1 GLTAV
6 VSDAPEG
13 LRPRRRDLVAHEAVL
28 AALATDG
35 VVLPM
40 RFGALTD
47 SDDVVRDELSA
58 HRTDY
63 SARLDVLEDRVEI
76 NVKGFH
82 SEDALLRELLA
93 TDAGLRQA
101 NEELRAAGGGTPG
114 QRLDFGERVAAAVG
128 VLQERHAEQVV
139 AALRPY
145 AAEARQAPAVPGAF
159 LNVSFLVDEGRR
171 EEFEQVVDDLGRRG
185 GGLYELRWHGPLPPY
200 SFAAEP
206 LPGEAAWG

>member
-1 GLTAV
+1 MTTYVYAITRESHPLRLADREGVGAPPARLRTVAAAGLTAV

-63 SARLDVLEDRVEI
+63 SARLDALEDRVEI

-101 NEELRAAGGGTPG
+101 NEELRAA
-114 QRLDFGERVAAAVG
+114 
-128 VLQERHAEQVV
+128 
-139 AALRPY
+139 
-145 AAEARQAPAVPGAF
+145 
-159 LNVSFLVDEGRR
+159 
-171 EEFEQVVDDLGRRG
+171 
-185 GGLYELRWHGPLPPY
+185 
-200 SFAAEP
+200 
-206 LPGEAAWG
+206 